1 MNSEAIFYK
10 EPCQEQKVGEGRITH
25 DHESDRNHH
34 HLRRVNE
41 ENEKND
47 VDVFLRTVNEVL
59 KGTEF
64 WGGGGAL
71 IL

>member
-1 MNSEAIFYK
+1 MNSEAVSYK
-10 EPCQEQKVGEGRITH
+10 EPRQEQKVGEGRIAH

-47 VDVFLRTVNEVL
+47 VDVFLRTIDEVL

-64 WGGGGAL
+64 REGGGVL